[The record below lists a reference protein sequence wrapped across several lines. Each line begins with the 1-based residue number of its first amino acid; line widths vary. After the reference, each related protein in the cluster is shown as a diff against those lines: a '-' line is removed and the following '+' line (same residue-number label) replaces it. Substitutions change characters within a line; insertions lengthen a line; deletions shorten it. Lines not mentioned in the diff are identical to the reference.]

1 LVPHSIQLLILYFML
16 YSFIT
21 TWVFNFCQPHLL
33 LFIWNFTSKPVVC
46 IFFHLLIILLPLHY
60 IAFILDEIGSLMY
73 PGIYGFFLFF
83 FIFIFIFIFFLEF
96 LSSVCNLLVGSDVC
110 TWCILTLL
118 MWSCDVHVPMIIAL
132 VVQIYKINMR
142 CLLQQEVYIRP

>member
-1 LVPHSIQLLILYFML
+1 
-16 YSFIT
+16 
-21 TWVFNFCQPHLL
+21 
-33 LFIWNFTSKPVVC
+33 
-46 IFFHLLIILLPLHY
+46 
-60 IAFILDEIGSLMY
+60 MY

-118 MWSCDVHVPMIIAL
+118 M
-132 VVQIYKINMR
+132 
-142 CLLQQEVYIRP
+142 